1 MRKNH
6 RIKLA
11 ADLAIL
17 LSSLIFLYAAY
28 SCQWLSVWPVA
39 IPSVC
44 ALCGILAIADM
55 VCQLARKNGKAVPYS
70 REEKRTGAERIG
82 RLILLDEQDK
92 PIKSWDMAGRISIII
107 GREGGGEDVDVDLED
122 CAFGSFID
130 FQHAVLNFCLDQWY
144 VEDLGSQN
152 GVKIQKAEDGEC
164 YKVMGRPCRVGA
176 GDVLYIANTKLLL
189 S

>member
-55 VCQLARKNGKAVPYS
+55 VCQLARKKRKSCAILKGGK
-70 REEKRTGAERIG
+70 KDWG
-82 RLILLDEQDK
+82 RKDWAAD
-92 PIKSWDMAGRISIII
+92 S
-107 GREGGGEDVDVDLED
+107 
-122 CAFGSFID
+122 
-130 FQHAVLNFCLDQWY
+130 
-144 VEDLGSQN
+144 
-152 GVKIQKAEDGEC
+152 
-164 YKVMGRPCRVGA
+164 VG
-176 GDVLYIANTKLLL
+176 
-189 S
+189 